1 MFLFQFGI
9 LILLYSYQLA
19 KLTKYLYPNDTAV
32 NQSDPSIDD
41 GYHSL
46 RVLVRTVYGNMIK
59 CTVQLYE
66 KLFYTSSIR

>member
-1 MFLFQFGI
+1 MFQFGI
-9 LILLYSYQLA
+9 LILLYSYKLA
-19 KLTKYLYPNDTAV
+19 KLTKYLYPNDTA
-32 NQSDPSIDD
+32 DD

-66 KLFYTSSIR
+66 KLFLYVKYTLVVGKRVE